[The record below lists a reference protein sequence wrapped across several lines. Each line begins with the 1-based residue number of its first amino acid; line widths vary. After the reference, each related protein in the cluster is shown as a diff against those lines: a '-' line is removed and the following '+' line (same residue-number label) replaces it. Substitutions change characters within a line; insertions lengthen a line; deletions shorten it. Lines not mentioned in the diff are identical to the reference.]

1 MKRGK
6 PADKL
11 CIFGDNAEGE
21 YREKIFKKK
30 KPKQLQIKGKRRK

>member
-30 KPKQLQIKGKRRK
+30 KTQTTTNKR